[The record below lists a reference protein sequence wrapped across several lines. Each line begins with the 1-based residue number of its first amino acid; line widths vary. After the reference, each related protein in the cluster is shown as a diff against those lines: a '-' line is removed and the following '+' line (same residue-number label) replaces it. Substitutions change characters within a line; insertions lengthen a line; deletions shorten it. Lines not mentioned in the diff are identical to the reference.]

1 MKAIILAGGK
11 GTRLQTV
18 ISAVPK
24 PLAPVQGQPFIFI
37 LVRFLLFHG
46 IKEIIISTHHL
57 AEKFGG
63 YLEDFKK
70 IAQSISLIK
79 EPAPLGTGG
88 ALRFS
93 CQQFSA
99 SENILV
105 LNGDTFFDFDLSAF
119 VKKYARETAL
129 ALKEV
134 PDSARYGTV
143 ELKDGN
149 IQKFTEKS
157 KTPAFGAIYAGFA
170 IVSTQDILDFLP
182 EGSSSLEKDFF
193 PKLLRESRPV
203 KGEIFN
209 GKFIDI
215 GIPEDYSVAN
225 TLFDFSKFL
234 R

>member
-18 ISAVPK
+18 ISDVPK
-24 PLAPVQGQPFIFI
+24 PLAPIQGQPFIFI
-37 LVRFLLFHG
+37 LIRFLLFHG

-57 AEKFGG
+57 AEKFDG
-63 YLEDFKK
+63 YLGAFKK
-70 IAQSISLIK
+70 ISQNISLVK

-88 ALRFS
+88 ALRFT

-99 SENILV
+99 SKNFLV
-105 LNGDTFFDFDLSAF
+105 LNGDTFFDFDLAAF
-119 VKKYARETAL
+119 VKKYATETAL

-134 PDSARYGTV
+134 PNSARYGTV

-157 KTPAFGAIYAGFA
+157 ETPASGAIYAGFA

-193 PKLLRESRPV
+193 PKLLRESRLV

-215 GIPEDYSVAN
+215 GIPEDYAMAN